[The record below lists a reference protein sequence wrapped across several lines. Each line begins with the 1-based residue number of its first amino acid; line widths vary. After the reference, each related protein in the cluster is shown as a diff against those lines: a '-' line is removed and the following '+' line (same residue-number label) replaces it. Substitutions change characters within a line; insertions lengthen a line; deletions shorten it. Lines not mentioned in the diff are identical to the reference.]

1 MYKFVLQRFV
11 TMLLVLVGVSIIT
24 FGLMHFTPG
33 DPARQILR
41 DQMGREP
48 PEEAVQEFRE
58 RHGLNDPLPVQYA
71 NWIGDILHG
80 DMGNSFHGDRTA
92 VTSMIINRVPKTAE
106 LAVASMVIALLIA
119 FPAGIISA
127 VHQGQIPDYLSQIAA
142 LFGLSMPNFWLA
154 YMLIIVFAL
163 IFNWLPVAGV
173 GGLDHLILP
182 AVTMGTAMAAVITRL
197 LRSSML
203 EVLDED
209 YIRTARSKGLKGRIV
224 TYKHALK
231 NALIPVITIIGL
243 QFGAILNGA
252 VIVEI
257 VFQRPGLGKLLIDS
271 IFARDYP
278 VVQGLVL
285 VVAVIFVIANFLVDI
300 TYRFIDPRI
309 SLEEQEP

>member
-1 MYKFVLQRFV
+1 
-11 TMLLVLVGVSIIT
+11 MLLVLVGVSILT
-24 FGLMHFTPG
+24 FGLMYFTPG

-41 DQMGREP
+41 EQMGREP
-48 PEEAVQEFRE
+48 PEETVQEFRE

-71 NWIGDILHG
+71 DWMWGILHG
-80 DMGNSFHGDRTA
+80 DLGQSFYGERTP
-92 VTSMIINRVPKTAE
+92 VSSMIVDRVPQTAE
-106 LAVASMVIALLIA
+106 LAVASMIIALLIA

-127 VHQGQIPDYLSQIAA
+127 VHQGRIPDYLSQIAA

-163 IFNWLPVAGV
+163 ILNWFPVAGV
-173 GGLDHLILP
+173 GGIGHLVLP

-231 NALIPVITIIGL
+231 NALIPVVTIIGL

-252 VIVEI
+252 VIVEM

-285 VVAVIFVIANFLVDI
+285 LVAVIFVVTNFLVDI
-300 TYRFIDPRI
+300 TYRYIDPRI
-309 SLEEQEP
+309 SLRGREP